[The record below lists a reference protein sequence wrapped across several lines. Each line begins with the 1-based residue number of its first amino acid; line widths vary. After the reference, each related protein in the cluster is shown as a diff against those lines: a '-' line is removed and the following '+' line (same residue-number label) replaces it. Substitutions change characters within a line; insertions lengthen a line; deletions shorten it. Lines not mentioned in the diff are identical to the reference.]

1 MITYG
6 YFFSL
11 ICFRV
16 VIKLWLLN
24 KKIYKGCS
32 HNYYMVHTEIQEKKG
47 RKYYYRVKN
56 IREGKKIKKERVY
69 LGVNLNE
76 GKLKKK
82 EKEADK
88 KLNVFKVILSEEEIK
103 FLEEIKR
110 DFSKE
115 PKENYENRY
124 EAFCSL
130 FTHDSTGI
138 EGNTL
143 TFSET
148 SFLLFEGIVPK
159 EKSLREIYEV
169 LNHKRAFDYILEYKG
184 DITREFI
191 LRLHELVV
199 FNTLRQDLIS
209 QIGRY
214 RTVQVFVGSSIP
226 PKPQDVPDK
235 MAGLLRW
242 HSINK
247 KNLHPL
253 VLASYFH
260 TEFEKIHPF
269 VDGNGRVGRLL
280 MNFILHKNK
289 FPMINIPKKRR
300 FKYYEVLQDAHH
312 KGNLKP
318 FVKFLI
324 SILKK
329 DKLRF

>member
-1 MITYG
+1 MAY
-6 YFFSL
+6 
-11 ICFRV
+11 
-16 VIKLWLLN
+16 
-24 KKIYKGCS
+24 
-32 HNYYMVHTEIQEKKG
+32 TEIQEKNG

-56 IREGKKIKKERVY
+56 FREEEKVKKQRVY
-69 LGVNLNE
+69 LGADLEKE
-76 GKLKKK
+76 GLRKK
-82 EKEADK
+82 ELEADK
-88 KLNVFKVILSEEEIK
+88 SLNILNVVLSEEDIE
-103 FLEEIKR
+103 FLDKIKR
-110 DFSKE
+110 DFSNE

-143 TFSET
+143 TLEET

-159 EKSLREIYEV
+159 EKSLREIYEA
-169 LNHKRAFDYILEYKG
+169 LNHKKAFDYILNYSG
-184 DITREFI
+184 DMTRDFI
-191 LRLHELVV
+191 LKLHELVV
-199 FNTLRQDLIS
+199 ANTLRQDLVF
-209 QIGRY
+209 QIGKY
-214 RTVQVFVGSSIP
+214 RRVQVFVGRSIP

-242 HSINK
+242 YSSNK
-247 KNLHPL
+247 SKLYPL
-253 VLASYFH
+253 VVASYFH

-289 FPMINIPKKRR
+289 FPMINIPKKKR
-300 FKYYEVLQDAHH
+300 FRYYEVLQDAQY
-312 KGNLKP
+312 KNNIRP

-329 DKLRF
+329 SKLKF